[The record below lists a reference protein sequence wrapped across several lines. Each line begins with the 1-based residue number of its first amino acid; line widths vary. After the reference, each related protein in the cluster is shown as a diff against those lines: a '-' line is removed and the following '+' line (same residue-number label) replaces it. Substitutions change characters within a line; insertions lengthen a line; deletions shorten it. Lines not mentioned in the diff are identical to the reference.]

1 MSAIVMSPGT
11 MRPYHPFHAFKTLA
25 LNLNC
30 AVTKGIGLLV
40 LVIIL
45 NSKEEWVANGIHG
58 VQQLLS
64 REILQIVGV
73 DE

>member
-11 MRPYHPFHAFKTLA
+11 MCPYHPFRTLA

-30 AVTKGIGLLV
+30 AVIKGIIV
-40 LVIIL
+40 L

-64 REILQIVGV
+64 REILQIVGF
-73 DE
+73 D